1 MLGASISSPGLARPK
16 SRIDRSV
23 PPGRG
28 GKAASLPSLR
38 LLILGDEPLLR
49 AFLAELVCCTTAAI
63 FLLWAAVAEC
73 AAMADDAALPLG
85 MVGMVVN
92 DVVLTSCCP
101 VAAVVVVEV
110 VAADVGAGVV
120 TAAGGGGGG
129 RRASTRTGLGML
141 GVGVLVV
148 VLRMLFDGEGG
159 TDTTSWK
166 RACDVVAVYDCDG
179 LGEIMEGV
187 GSTRL
192 AIEGDA
198 LARLTAWVVVGA
210 RGEPSGPVPYG
221 SRAAIVSRTGS

>member
-28 GKAASLPSLR
+28 GKAASLLSLR

-49 AFLAELVCCTTAAI
+49 AFLAELVCWTTAAI
-63 FLLWAAVAEC
+63 FLLWAAAPVEC

-85 MVGMVVN
+85 MVDMVVN
-92 DVVLTSCCP
+92 DVVLTSCCLAAA
-101 VAAVVVVEV
+101 AAVEVVVEV

-141 GVGVLVV
+141 GAGVLAAAV

-166 RACDVVAVYDCDG
+166 RACDAVAVYDCDG
-179 LGEIMEGV
+179 LGEIMAGV

-198 LARLTAWVVVGA
+198 LARLTAWLVVGA
-210 RGEPSGPVPYG
+210 RGEASGPVP
-221 SRAAIVSRTGS
+221 